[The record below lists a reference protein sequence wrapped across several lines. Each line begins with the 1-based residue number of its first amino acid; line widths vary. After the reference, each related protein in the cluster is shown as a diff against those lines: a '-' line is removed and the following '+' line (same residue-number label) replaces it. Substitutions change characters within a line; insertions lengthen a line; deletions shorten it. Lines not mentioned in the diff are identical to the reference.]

1 MTSDQLASW
10 QRNFDKTER
19 IEAKVQRS
27 SVNLTGSGSAQAEFT
42 LTVVYDY
49 KDSKQSA
56 SVKLQQHA
64 DLAKRD
70 NGWRIVNLR

>member
-1 MTSDQLASW
+1 M
-10 QRNFDKTER
+10 
-19 IEAKVQRS
+19 QRS
-27 SVNLTGSGSAQAEFT
+27 SVNITGPGSAQAEFT
-42 LTVVYDY
+42 LSVVYDY

-64 DLAKRD
+64 ELAKRD